1 MSVNAQDVFQYSAE
15 LNKVKDDGKKL
26 KELSGGRKYE
36 MYTFDSVVAQAP
48 ESQGTRER
56 ARLFAGKDVP
66 VLILGESGT
75 GKEVYAQA
83 IHSASLRRN
92 ERFLALNCAAISSS
106 LIESELF
113 GYVEGAFTGAKK
125 GGKPGIFES
134 AQGGTVFLDE
144 IGDMDYYAQAKLLRV
159 LQERMV
165 LPVGSNE
172 ARPVDFRLIAAT
184 NRNLRKLIAEGKF
197 RLDLYYRIASFTL
210 ELAPLKERKEDILP
224 LIESFLVNEGKQV
237 RKNLRIS
244 DEALAVLLNYDWP
257 GNIRE
262 LHNAVRVAAV
272 LAETD
277 VIGIHN
283 LPHNLR
289 NRTPEHWDYQLPQ
302 LKDAVRET
310 ESRVI
315 RQAIQ
320 KYGDTKEGKKL
331 AAQALGISL
340 ATLYN
345 KLR

>member
-1 MSVNAQDVFQYSAE
+1 M
-15 LNKVKDDGKKL
+15 
-26 KELSGGRKYE
+26 
-36 MYTFDSVVAQAP
+36 
-48 ESQGTRER
+48 
-56 ARLFAGKDVP
+56 
-66 VLILGESGT
+66 
-75 GKEVYAQA
+75 
-83 IHSASLRRN
+83 
-92 ERFLALNCAAISSS
+92 
-106 LIESELF
+106 
-113 GYVEGAFTGAKK
+113 
-125 GGKPGIFES
+125 
-134 AQGGTVFLDE
+134 
-144 IGDMDYYAQAKLLRV
+144 
-159 LQERMV
+159 
-165 LPVGSNE
+165 
-172 ARPVDFRLIAAT
+172 
-184 NRNLRKLIAEGKF
+184 
-197 RLDLYYRIASFTL
+197 
-210 ELAPLKERKEDILP
+210 
-224 LIESFLVNEGKQV
+224 
-237 RKNLRIS
+237 
-244 DEALAVLLNYDWP
+244 LNYDWP

-320 KYGDTKEGKKL
+320 KYGDTKEGEKL